1 MTGGDP
7 PIATSTP
14 PTRNAA
20 ATREAIFLR
29 SAIDN
34 FARAGYDG
42 VGVRQI
48 AHDAGVTAMLVNR
61 YFGSKE
67 GLFAEAVE
75 TAFAT
80 PVFIGEQSDDL
91 VGDIVRILVAKS
103 GPNADAPQPFLIML
117 RSASNPA
124 AMAIVRAAIERH
136 VGARLARQLDTP
148 PDRQL
153 RSEILL
159 AVISGM
165 LMMRGGVV
173 GTRALTRGQGR
184 RRRTCARTHDR

>member
-1 MTGGDP
+1 M
-7 PIATSTP
+7 ATFTP

-20 ATREAIFLR
+20 ATREAILH
-29 SAIDN
+29 SAIQN

-80 PVFIGEQSDDL
+80 PVFIGERSDDL
-91 VGDIVRILVAKS
+91 VADIVEVLVARS
-103 GPNADAPQPFLIML
+103 GPTEDAPQPFMIML
-117 RSASNPA
+117 RSASSPV
-124 AMAIVRAAIERH
+124 AMAIVRDAIERH
-136 VGARLARQLDTP
+136 VGARSARQLDSA
-148 PDRQL
+148 DRNL

-159 AVISGM
+159 ALISGM
-165 LMMRGGVV
+165 LMMRGVV
-173 GTRALTRGQGR
+173 GTRALRKGKPADIERVLEPAIAALIGDSR
-184 RRRTCARTHDR
+184 A

>member
-1 MTGGDP
+1 MAASP
-7 PIATSTP
+7 P

-20 ATREAIFLR
+20 ATREAILR
-29 SAIDN
+29 SAIEN

-67 GLFAEAVE
+67 GLFTEAVE

-91 VGDIVRILVAKS
+91 IGDTVKALVAKS
-103 GPNADAPQPFLIML
+103 GPRAEPPQAFLIML
-117 RSASNPA
+117 KSASNPVA
-124 AMAIVRAAIERH
+124 AAIVRKAIERH
-136 VGARLARQLDTP
+136 VGARLARQLDS
-148 PDRQL
+148 PDREL
-153 RSEILL
+153 RSEMLL
-159 AVISGM
+159 AVISGV
-165 LMMRGGVV
+165 LMMRGVI
-173 GTRALTRGQGR
+173 GTRALRAGKPADLEELIEPVITALIDG
-184 RRRTCARTHDR
+184 

>member
-1 MTGGDP
+1 MAASHP
-7 PIATSTP
+7 QP
-14 PTRNAA
+14 RNAA
-20 ATREAIFLR
+20 ATREAILK
-29 SAIDN
+29 SAIEN
-34 FARAGYDG
+34 FAKAGYDG

-80 PVFIGEQSDDL
+80 PVFVSEQSDSL
-91 VGDIVRILVAKS
+91 VADIVEALVAGS
-103 GPNADAPQPFLIML
+103 GSRADAPQPFLIML
-117 RSASNPA
+117 RSASNPVA
-124 AMAIVRAAIERH
+124 TTIVRKAIERH
-136 VGARLARQLDTP
+136 VGARLTRQLDSS
-148 PDRQL
+148 DREL

-165 LMMRGGVV
+165 LMMRGVV
-173 GTRALTRGQGR
+173 GTRALRKGKAADI
-184 RRRTCARTHDR
+184 ARVLEPMVAALIDDPQA

>member
-1 MTGGDP
+1 MPD
-7 PIATSTP
+7 TP
-14 PTRNAA
+14 PHSRNAA
-20 ATREAIFLR
+20 ATRDAILR
-29 SAIDN
+29 SAIEN

-80 PVFIGEQSDDL
+80 PVFISEQSDDL
-91 VGDIVRILVAKS
+91 VADTVKVLVAKT
-103 GPNADAPQPFLIML
+103 GPNEDAPQPFLIML
-117 RSASNPA
+117 RSASSPV
-124 AMAIVRAAIERH
+124 AMTIVRAAIERH
-136 VGARLARQLDTP
+136 VGARLAAQLGSS
-148 PDRQL
+148 DRKL

-165 LMMRGGVV
+165 LMMRGVV
-173 GTRALTRGQGR
+173 GTRALAKGKSADI
-184 RRRTCARTHDR
+184 ARALEPMIAALIGNQPA

>member
-1 MTGGDP
+1 M
-7 PIATSTP
+7 ATSPP

-20 ATREAIFLR
+20 ATREAILH
-29 SAIDN
+29 SAIEN
-34 FARAGYDG
+34 FARAGYEG

-48 AHDAGVTAMLVNR
+48 AQDAGVTAMLVNR

-80 PVFIGEQSDDL
+80 PVFIGERSDEL
-91 VGDIVRILVAKS
+91 VADTVKVLVAKS
-103 GPNADAPQPFLIML
+103 GPAEDAPQPFLIML
-117 RSASNPA
+117 RSASSPV
-124 AMAIVRAAIERH
+124 AMTIVRAAIERH
-136 VGARLARQLDTP
+136 VGARLARQLDS
-148 PDRQL
+148 PDRAL

-165 LMMRGGVV
+165 LMMRGVV
-173 GTRALTRGQGR
+173 GTAALTNVKPAKLQRVLEPVIAAIVGNQS
-184 RRRTCARTHDR
+184 A

>member
-1 MTGGDP
+1 M
-7 PIATSTP
+7 ATFTP

-20 ATREAIFLR
+20 ATREAILH
-29 SAIDN
+29 SAIQN

-67 GLFAEAVE
+67 GLIAEAVE

-80 PVFIGEQSDDL
+80 PVFIGERSDDL
-91 VGDIVRILVAKS
+91 VADIVEVLVARS
-103 GPNADAPQPFLIML
+103 GPTEDAPQPFMIML
-117 RSASNPA
+117 RSASSPV
-124 AMAIVRAAIERH
+124 AMAIVRDAIERH
-136 VGARLARQLDTP
+136 VGARSARQLDSA
-148 PDRQL
+148 DRNL

-159 AVISGM
+159 ALISGM
-165 LMMRGGVV
+165 LMMRGVV
-173 GTRALTRGQGR
+173 GTRALRKGKPADIERVLEPAIAALIGDSR
-184 RRRTCARTHDR
+184 A

>member
-1 MTGGDP
+1 M
-7 PIATSTP
+7 ATSTS

-20 ATREAIFLR
+20 ATREAILR
-29 SAIDN
+29 SAIQN

-75 TAFAT
+75 TSFAT
-80 PVFIGEQSDDL
+80 PTFIGERSDDL
-91 VGDIVRILVAKS
+91 VADTVRALVARTGS
-103 GPNADAPQPFLIML
+103 GDDAPPPFMIML
-117 RSASNPA
+117 RSASSPVA
-124 AMAIVRAAIERH
+124 TTIVRDAIERH
-136 VGARLARQLDTP
+136 VGTRLARQLDS
-148 PDRQL
+148 PDQNL

-159 AVISGM
+159 ALISGM
-165 LMMRGGVV
+165 LMMRGVV
-173 GTRALTRGQGR
+173 GTSALRKSKPADIERVLEPAIAALIGGSRA
-184 RRRTCARTHDR
+184 